1 MTKLPAGAELLN
13 PALPRHP
20 FKVAVFDFDGTVSLI
35 REGWAGVMADLGLE
49 ILRDNKLLR
58 DTESAERLY
67 LEDQML
73 RLSGK
78 PSVFQM
84 RRMAEIVTE
93 RGGTPPDS
101 DAMLAEFLRRLF
113 AIADRR
119 KADLQSGKTTPA
131 EWAVPGTHAL
141 LDELRRRGVELYLAS
156 GTDLKYV
163 REEAALLDLSRYFGD
178 RVFAPA
184 DNSPDFSKRTVIEGI
199 LRDHRI
205 TGAELIGFGDGY
217 SETVEVKRA
226 GGVAV
231 GVASQEAG
239 VPGLNAL
246 KRAMLAE
253 LGADVIVPD
262 YAHSSELLQW
272 LFGA

>member
-1 MTKLPAGAELLN
+1 VRN
-13 PALPRHP
+13 PDLVRRP
-20 FKVAVFDFDGTVSLI
+20 FPVAVFDFDGTVSLV

-49 ILRDNKLLR
+49 LLPNPAPN
-58 DTESAERLY
+58 DRLY

-78 PSVFQM
+78 PSIFQM
-84 RRMAEIVTE
+84 RRLAEIAAE
-93 RGGTPPDS
+93 RGGRPPDP
-101 DAMLAEFLRRLF
+101 DALLAEFLRRLF
-113 AIADRR
+113 AVADRR
-119 KADLQSGKTTPA
+119 KAELRGGKVSPA
-131 EWAVPGTHAL
+131 VWAVAGTHEL
-141 LDELRRRGVELYLAS
+141 LDELQRRGVVLYLAS

-163 REEAALLDLSRYFGD
+163 REEAALLDLTRYFGD

-184 DNSPDFSKRTVIEGI
+184 DNTPDFSKRTVIAGI
-199 LRDHRI
+199 LRDHGLAGGR
-205 TGAELIGFGDGY
+205 LLGFGDGY

-239 VPGLNAL
+239 VPGLNAV

-262 YAHSSELLQW
+262 YAAPRSLIAW
-272 LFGA
+272 LFGDK

>member
-1 MTKLPAGAELLN
+1 MPAGVELLN

-20 FKVAVFDFDGTVSLI
+20 FKAAVFDFDGTVSLI

-49 ILRDNKLLR
+49 ILQDNKLLR
-58 DTESAERLY
+58 DTDSAERLY

-78 PSVFQM
+78 PSIFQM
-84 RRMAEIVTE
+84 RRMAEIVAE
-93 RGGTPPDS
+93 RGGTPPDPE
-101 DAMLAEFLRRLF
+101 AMLAEFLRRLF
-113 AIADRR
+113 AVADRR
-119 KADLQSGKTTPA
+119 KEDLRTGKVKPA

-163 REEAALLDLSRYFGD
+163 REEAALLDLPRYFGA

-184 DNSPDFSKRTVIEGI
+184 DNTPDFSKRTVIAGI
-199 LRDHRI
+199 LRDHGI
-205 TGAELIGFGDGY
+205 GGAELIGFGDGY

-262 YAHSSELLQW
+262 YGQPAALVAW
-272 LFGA
+272 LFGEG